1 MIKFRSMSMNL
12 NREDELLKEFEDVFT
27 FRSKEEEIDHERQMI
42 VFRFLSEVERVY
54 IEQTGERKLN
64 KNKLAEKIGKTPSF
78 VTQLFNGNKNLN
90 FETLAK
96 FQKALDVKFEIKARE
111 SFEASAI
118 FNNDYIDS
126 YRQKYHSNG
135 EFWVFRNLRNE
146 EKNRIG
152 KLTSNNHSNI
162 PQAV

>member
-1 MIKFRSMSMNL
+1 MNL

>member
-1 MIKFRSMSMNL
+1 MSMNL